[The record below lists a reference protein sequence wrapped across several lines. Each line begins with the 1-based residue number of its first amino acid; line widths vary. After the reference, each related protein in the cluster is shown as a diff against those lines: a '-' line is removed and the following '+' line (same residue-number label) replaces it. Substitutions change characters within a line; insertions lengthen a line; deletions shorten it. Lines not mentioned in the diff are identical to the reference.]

1 MKIAF
6 EIRPAQADEEWA
18 VAHLFEALHHYN
30 TLLDPY
36 FGLAEDWRELLHD
49 FLVNQVLD
57 TSGITMLAWH
67 GSVPIGLLIVT
78 GQQDSALFKR
88 RRWAELLALYV
99 EQDYRSQGVAQSL
112 LKLAQAWASKQGY
125 QRIQLYVTASNHR
138 AKRFYQAQGWQCVQE
153 IWRLGL
159 DQSQQPDDFADQ
171 LLVGSRNEQE

>member
-1 MKIAF
+1 MNIAF
-6 EIRPAQADEEWA
+6 EIRPMLAHEEWA
-18 VAHLFEALHHYN
+18 AAQLFEALHHYN

-49 FLVNQVLD
+49 FLTKQALD
-57 TSGITMLAWH
+57 TSGITMLAWQ
-67 GSVPIGLLIVT
+67 GTVPIGLLIVT

-99 EQDYRSQGVAQSL
+99 EQDFRSQGVAQSL
-112 LKLAQAWASKQGY
+112 LKFAQAWASNQGY

-138 AKRFYQAQGWQCVQE
+138 AKRFYQSQGWQCVQE

-159 DQSQQPDDFADQ
+159 NQSHQLHDLPDQ
-171 LLVGSRNEQE
+171 LLMCSSNEHE